1 MASIGIDIG
10 GTRVKSALV
19 HDGITVATA
28 SSTAPYSRPD
38 RATLLDSIHDAFV
51 QLVQQPS
58 AIDRGV
64 HAIGVCAP
72 GLFDESSGRFTT
84 CVNLPG
90 LVGLSLEN
98 LLAPTR
104 LTHLPARLVTDAFAA
119 ATDFAAVTN
128 SQHPRVLALSLGTGV
143 GACVLDRRSPLLIS
157 GRSPGHFGQ
166 LDVSLDDQPP
176 IGPDG
181 GAGGLEAY
189 IGLPALTRR
198 FACAPDDLPT
208 HLAALT
214 PDSPPLRA
222 LARAIRIGHA
232 IFRPDAV
239 WLLGGIGAALAP
251 SLPTL
256 RALVST
262 HLTSVA
268 RDPWELAA
276 ATTTF
281 HAAAGAARLAEEVR

>member
-28 SSTAPYSRPD
+28 SSATPYSRPD
-38 RATLLDSIHDAFV
+38 RATLLDSIHDAFT
-51 QLVQQPS
+51 QLIRQSSPTDQRLHSV
-58 AIDRGV
+58 
-64 HAIGVCAP
+64 GVCAP
-72 GLFDESSGRFTT
+72 GLFDETSGRFTT

-90 LVGLSLEN
+90 LVGLSLED

-104 LTHLPARLVTDAFAA
+104 LNHLPARLVTDALAA
-119 ATDFAAVTN
+119 ATDFAASTN
-128 SQHPRVLALSLGTGV
+128 SQHPRALALSLGTGV
-143 GACVLDRRSPLLIS
+143 GACVLDRGSPLLIS

-166 LDVSLDDQPP
+166 LDVSLDDHPP

-198 FACAPDDLPT
+198 FACAPDDLPA
-208 HLAALT
+208 HLAALP

-222 LARAIRIGHA
+222 LTRAIRIGHA

-251 SLPTL
+251 TLPTL
-256 RALVST
+256 RALVTT

-268 RDPWELAA
+268 RDPWDLAA
-276 ATTTF
+276 ATSTF
-281 HAAAGAARLAEEVR
+281 HAASGAARLASEVL